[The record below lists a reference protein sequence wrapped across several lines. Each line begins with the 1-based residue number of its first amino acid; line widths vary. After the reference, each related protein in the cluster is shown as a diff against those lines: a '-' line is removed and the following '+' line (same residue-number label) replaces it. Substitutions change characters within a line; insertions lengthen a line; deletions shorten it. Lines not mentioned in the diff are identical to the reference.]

1 MWALTLTLE
10 NFMDD
15 LEAIRRLKRGDLG
28 GLEMLM
34 ERYQVK
40 AARAAFLITHDPSM
54 AQDVVQETF
63 IHIYQRINQF
73 DETLPLEPYLIRSVI
88 NASLNAARGD
98 KRRASLDDEN
108 ELENLLDRA
117 ASVESQVEFVQLQ
130 QAVLDALSK
139 LSPRQRA
146 VIVQRYYLDM
156 SEREMAL
163 TLGTAPGTVK
173 WLLNAARQRL
183 RHLLGQ
189 KGGSHE

>member
-1 MWALTLTLE
+1 MIWKPFVAS
-10 NFMDD
+10 
-15 LEAIRRLKRGDLG
+15 RRGDLG
-28 GLEMLM
+28 GLETLM

-40 AARAAFLITHDPSM
+40 AARAAFLITHDKAM

-63 IHIYQRINQF
+63 IRIHHRIHQF
-73 DETLPLEPYLIRSVI
+73 DQSQPFEPYLIRSVI
-88 NASLNAARGD
+88 NASLNAVRGD
-98 KRRASLDDEN
+98 KRLASLDDEN

-117 ASVESQVEFVQLQ
+117 ASVESQVEFAQLQ
-130 QAVLDALSK
+130 HEILDALSK

-163 TLGTAPGTVK
+163 TLDAAPGTVK
-173 WLLNAARQRL
+173 WLLNAARERL